1 VNSEKYRKKCRYF
14 ASLLLSVYVMPYV
27 LGQITKLPISVYS
40 GGISNSRS
48 QGSKLDKEYKGTS
61 TSDALSLI
69 HLSSKT

>member
-1 VNSEKYRKKCRYF
+1 
-14 ASLLLSVYVMPYV
+14 MPYV